1 MKNDPRYKVT
11 IPDSISVKLQILS
24 ISCVTTPDILLLIT
38 LMTPTTLSRVT
49 PSLSCM
55 ARQHLFTSS
64 RGVMEEVNA
73 ESEWKEVKGKE
84 AQLVNDDSAE
94 NWRSNG
100 KARLVPTSN
109 SCSDSRMIN
118 FAAARTC
125 ISADALQWDAL
136 VMATVTVLL
145 PNKDPDTELIPSW
158 LVVEMEVLEEDQ
170 VRWLS
175 PPVSVC
181 FTV

>member
-1 MKNDPRYKVT
+1 MTFSTDIVGYAQESVT
-11 IPDSISVKLQILS
+11 LEWETRLEPTSTAAQLAWPD
-24 ISCVTTPDILLLIT
+24 
-38 LMTPTTLSRVT
+38 
-49 PSLSCM
+49 
-55 ARQHLFTSS
+55 
-64 RGVMEEVNA
+64 GVMEELNA
-73 ESEWKEVKGKE
+73 ESAWKEVKGKE
-84 AQLVNDDSAE
+84 AQLVNDDPAE

-125 ISADALQWDAL
+125 ISADAWQWDAL

-170 VRWLS
+170 VRGLS